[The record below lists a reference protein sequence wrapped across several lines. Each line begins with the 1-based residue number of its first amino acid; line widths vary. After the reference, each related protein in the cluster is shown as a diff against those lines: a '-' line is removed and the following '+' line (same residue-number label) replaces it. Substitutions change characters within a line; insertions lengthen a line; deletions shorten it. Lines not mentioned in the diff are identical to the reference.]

1 MGTLPCAGNVLIG
14 FGKRGIDM
22 DRAEDLVEPDAVFH
36 RTDKFGD
43 ELPGVLADDRYT
55 QDAVFARRGEYF
67 HHAMG
72 LLVGDGPIE
81 VVKGVA
87 RHLAGYVLLLR
98 FALVQTRARDFRV
111 GEGCPGDDLVVG
123 TERPEAPEQ
132 GVDCRV

>member
-1 MGTLPCAGNVLIG
+1 MGTLPCAGDVLVR

-43 ELPGVLADDRYT
+43 ELPGVLADDRCT

-67 HHAMG
+67 HYAMG
-72 LLVGDGPIE
+72 LLVGDGPVEI
-81 VVKGVA
+81 VKGVA
-87 RHLAGYVLLLR
+87 RYLAGYVLLLR
-98 FALVQTRARDFRV
+98 FDLVQSHTCDFRV
-111 GEGCPGDDLVVG
+111 GEGCPGDHRVVG

-132 GVDCRV
+132 